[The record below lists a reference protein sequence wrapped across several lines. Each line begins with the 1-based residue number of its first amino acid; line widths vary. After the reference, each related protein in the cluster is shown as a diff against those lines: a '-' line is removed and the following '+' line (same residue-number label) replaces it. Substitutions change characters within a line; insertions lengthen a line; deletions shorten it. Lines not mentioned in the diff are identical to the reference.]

1 MTASKI
7 VVLDIETTSL
17 AADAGIMVGAGLMPE
32 NGPGEYLAVK
42 STGDEKSVLSKLVSR
57 LGGYDVIVTWN
68 GRSFDLP
75 FLTTRLLSHG
85 LDPRP
90 LLGKRHVDLGEV
102 VKGRL
107 RLTFNYLEHV
117 CDFLG
122 IEKRRGPM
130 GMDVPHLYLKAQ
142 EGDVRASKIIREH
155 CLDDLEATR
164 KVFARLKPLLE
175 GLL

>member
-1 MTASKI
+1 M
-7 VVLDIETTSL
+7 

-90 LLGKRHVDLGEV
+90 LLGRRHVDLGEV

-107 RLTFNYLEHV
+107 RLTFSYLEHV

-142 EGDVRASKIIREH
+142 EGDARASKIIREH

>member
-1 MTASKI
+1 MTSSKI
-7 VVLDIETTSL
+7 VILDIETTSL

-42 STGDEKSVLSKLVSR
+42 STGEEKSVLSKLVSR
-57 LGGYDVIVTWN
+57 LAGYDVIVTWN

-90 LLGKRHVDLGEV
+90 LLRKRHIDLGEV

-107 RLTFNYLEHV
+107 RLTFSYLEHV

-122 IEKRRGPM
+122 VEKKRGPM

-142 EGDVRASKIIREH
+142 EGDVRALKIIREH

-164 KVFARLKPLLE
+164 KVFARLRPLLE

>member
-1 MTASKI
+1 M
-7 VVLDIETTSL
+7 

-42 STGDEKSVLSKLVSR
+42 STGEEKSVLSKLVSR

-90 LLGKRHVDLGEV
+90 LLGRRHVDLGEV

-107 RLTFNYLEHV
+107 RLTFSYMEHV

-122 IEKRRGPM
+122 IEKRRVPM

-142 EGDVRASKIIREH
+142 EGDARASKIIREH

>member
-1 MTASKI
+1 MTASRI
-7 VVLDIETTSL
+7 VILDIETTSL
-17 AADAGIMVGAGLMPE
+17 AADAGIMVGAGLLPE
-32 NGPGEYLAVK
+32 NGPGEYLTVK
-42 STGDEKSVLSKLVSR
+42 STGEEKGVLSKLVSR
-57 LGGYDVIVTWN
+57 LAGYDVIVTWN

-122 IEKRRGPM
+122 IEKKRGPM

-142 EGDVRASKIIREH
+142 EGDVRALRIIREH

>member
-1 MTASKI
+1 M
-7 VVLDIETTSL
+7 

-90 LLGKRHVDLGEV
+90 LLGRRHVDLG
-102 VKGRL
+102 
-107 RLTFNYLEHV
+107 YLEHV

-142 EGDVRASKIIREH
+142 EGDARASKIIREH